1 MKKVESVKSARF
13 GRALA
18 AVFEEK
24 IKKHTPS
31 NYFSQIFRFFGG
43 FFVFRIVF
51 YEKTVLKNIFLGFK
65 HLPMNTQFFR

>member
-1 MKKVESVKSARF
+1 MKKVEHRKSERF

-24 IKKHTPS
+24 IEKRPPS
-31 NYFSQIFRFFGG
+31 NYFLQIFHFFGG

-51 YEKTVLKNIFLGFK
+51 YEKTVLKNIF
-65 HLPMNTQFFR
+65 

>member
-1 MKKVESVKSARF
+1 MKKVEVRKSELF

-31 NYFSQIFRFFGG
+31 NYFSQNFRFFGG
-43 FFVFRIVF
+43 FSS
-51 YEKTVLKNIFLGFK
+51 
-65 HLPMNTQFFR
+65 